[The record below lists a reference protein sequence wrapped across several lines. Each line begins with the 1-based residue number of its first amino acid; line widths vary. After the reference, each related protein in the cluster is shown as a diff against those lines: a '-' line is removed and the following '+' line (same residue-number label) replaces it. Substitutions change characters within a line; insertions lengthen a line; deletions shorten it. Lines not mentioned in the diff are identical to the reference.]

1 MKTKIAVLLVM
12 FVLMTTL
19 VFASQQKVLGKLHI
33 KKGVDVLILLKFNEG
48 AMPLSGTAFEDQT
61 VYITKII
68 KEGEETFYRADGD
81 KFIHDCPAH
90 GREVLGADVMGVTD
104 IIIIVPKKAVD
115 GDKFKVEMFK

>member
-1 MKTKIAVLLVM
+1 MRAKISVLLIVM
-12 FVLMTTL
+12 FLLMTTS
-19 VFASQQKVLGKLHI
+19 VFAQQKVLGKLHI